1 MLVFGIV
8 KNFNIHFKIS
18 FLHFGIIPLKNA
30 VFTPVIKC
38 GHQIISEMEK
48 LRIFH
53 VLVITTVLH

>member
-8 KNFNIHFKIS
+8 EFLNTHFNIS
-18 FLHFGIIPLKNA
+18 LLHFCI
-30 VFTPVIKC
+30 FCTPVVKY

-48 LRIFH
+48 LQIFH